1 MGRIKYLNEETLK
14 DREFVAYFMQSA
26 VRVDYNHALEY
37 AIKRANDLNKPLLVF
52 FGLYENYPNANYRH
66 FKFLLEGLKEVKE
79 ELNKKNIKL
88 IIEKSHPKELAL
100 KISKISSLMVTDK
113 NYLKHINIWKK
124 ELANEID
131 IPLVEI
137 ETNLII
143 PIEEVSEK
151 EEYSAATIRK
161 KINSIIDVHTND
173 FKISEIINSSLY
185 FSYNEYDL
193 NIEKLLID
201 RSVDESIYKGG
212 ISEARKHLQYF
223 IDSKESK
230 YDELR
235 NHPNLDYQS
244 NMSPYLHFGQISPL
258 EIYLKTKDK
267 SFYEELVVRRELAFN
282 FVYYNEN
289 YDNYKCLPEWA
300 IKTLE
305 KHSMDERAYIYSI
318 EELENY
324 QTHDPYWNACQKE
337 MVKTGKMH
345 GYMRMYW
352 GKKVIEWT
360 KDYKEAYSTLVYLND
375 KYSLDGRDPNGYAGI
390 AWCFGKHDR
399 PWTERNVFGMVRYM
413 NDKGLERKFD
423 IKDYILKIDKL

>member
-100 KISKISSLMVTDK
+100 KMAKISSLMVTDK

-185 FSYNEYDL
+185 FSYDEYDL

-267 SFYEELVVRRELAFN
+267 SFHEELVVRRELAFN

-399 PWTERNVFGMVRYM
+399 PWTERNIFGMVRYM